1 MLEFKLLSGLFT
13 TISPLLCGTSD
24 VLGDSSAFLWSFL
37 VNSERPA
44 WPAPLEN
51 LYLLSTSSI
60 ISTSDAHLSL
70 FQYPLISCKQVR
82 FQLHHTSTHLHKL
95 IQILGGCKWNRNL
108 VYFFKYN
115 LVLCCQNSSL
125 PSLLPYLPRFPCCC
139 CQKLCGRCPCPYF
152 PPWPLLP
159 SKSFLGLYVVHCASV
174 WFLRLSL
181 SFGFLALI
189 LPPMIPTSHLPAT
202 RLIPTSPALSRAALR
217 HRLPTLFHHPRCRI
231 VLLCLLKSF
240 PSLLRGVSVQSKHKW
255 HQGWPRSTLLLY
267 LPSSLRASFPWHPE
281 PERWQSAALVTRFPV
296 LQIPLLQ
303 NKISDTF
310 LKYRYSKLWP
320 LFLPYLPNQ

>member
-1 MLEFKLLSGLFT
+1 MLPELVSSQPPAVSPKISLLLLPKAVRTLPVSLFPSLTPPPLQVFSWLIRCALCFGVISTIVLVLWFSGL
-13 TISPLLCGTSD
+13 
-24 VLGDSSAFLWSFL
+24 
-37 VNSERPA
+37 N
-44 WPAPLEN
+44 PAPDDP
-51 LYLLSTSSI
+51 YK
-60 ISTSDAHLSL
+60 SL
-70 FQYPLISCKQVR
+70 
-82 FQLHHTSTHLHKL
+82 T
-95 IQILGGCKWNRNL
+95 
-108 VYFFKYN
+108 
-115 LVLCCQNSSL
+115 
-125 PSLLPYLPRFPCCC
+125 
-139 CQKLCGRCPCPYF
+139 
-152 PPWPLLP
+152 
-159 SKSFLGLYVVHCASV
+159 
-174 WFLRLSL
+174 
-181 SFGFLALI
+181 
-189 LPPMIPTSHLPAT
+189 AT

-231 VLLCLLKSF
+231 ALLCLLKSF

-281 PERWQSAALVTRFPV
+281 PERWQSPALVTRFPV

>member
-1 MLEFKLLSGLFT
+1 M
-13 TISPLLCGTSD
+13 SD
-24 VLGDSSAFLWSFL
+24 ALGDSSAFLWSFL

-60 ISTSDAHLSL
+60 ISTSDVHLSL

-139 CQKLCGRCPCPYF
+139 CQKLCRRCPCPYF

-174 WFLRLSL
+174 WFLWLSL

-189 LPPMIPTSHLPAT
+189 LPPMIPTSHLQPRGWSPPAP
-202 RLIPTSPALSRAALR
+202 RCPALRSDTDSLHYFIIHAVGSPPSA
-217 HRLPTLFHHPRCRI
+217 
-231 VLLCLLKSF
+231 F
-240 PSLLRGVSVQSKHKW
+240 PNLSLLFSEAFQYKVNTSGTRADPTAPSCFIS
-255 HQGWPRSTLLLY
+255 PPPCA
-267 LPSSLRASFPWHPE
+267 LPFPGTPSPSPGKALPWSHAFQCCKSPSCRTKYQILSWNTDTVNSGHCFCLIYRINNVEKEFKDVFQTGPSF
-281 PERWQSAALVTRFPV
+281 F
-296 LQIPLLQ
+296 
-303 NKISDTF
+303 
-310 LKYRYSKLWP
+310 
-320 LFLPYLPNQ
+320 